1 MEFEDDRRRR
11 AAEWMGN
18 EKDEE
23 RIERTRIAKKKTC
36 VTLETGE

>member
-23 RIERTRIAKKKTC
+23 RIERTRIAKKTC
-36 VTLETGE
+36 EALETGE